1 MCFLGKRVNIRQ
13 WLLNAQ
19 INFALV
25 RGRLGLAPLLVV
37 SLLSAWQWS
46 TSAVHT
52 IDSLAL
58 QETRT
63 YRVFNPRSQGQIIYS
78 LDGATHRNSL
88 VPAVVFS
95 IAATLQGQDPP
106 KIVAVYSNANR
117 DRDFRPFIS
126 APTSWRPRIVGRS
139 SEFDIFLMRE
149 LMPQI
154 EGRQAYKMQ
163 RYLLGHSLSGLYA
176 LDLAT
181 RVPGHF
187 AGVFVFAPTFS
198 HDTSIGE
205 RLPNACNADTFVYVN
220 WGLENSRDTKVFAA
234 IVAQWQADR
243 RCRRRPLLTLR
254 HYGSL
259 HQIVMLTG
267 QIHVAFWLFR

>member
-1 MCFLGKRVNIRQ
+1 MLKLILR
-13 WLLNAQ
+13 WS
-19 INFALV
+19 
-25 RGRLGLAPLLVV
+25 GRLGLGLLLVA

-46 TSAVHT
+46 TSTVHT
-52 IDSLAL
+52 IDSVAL

-78 LDGATHRNSL
+78 LDGATLSNGL

-106 KIVAVYSNANR
+106 KIVAVYSNDNR

-126 APTSWRPRIVGRS
+126 APTYWRPLIVGRS
-139 SEFDIFLMRE
+139 NEFDIFLVRE

-181 RVPGHF
+181 RVPGRF

-205 RLPNACNADTFVYVN
+205 RLPNACNADTVVYAN
-220 WGLENSRDTKVFAA
+220 WGLESSRDTKVFAA
-234 IVAQWQADR
+234 IVAKWQADR
-243 RCRRRPLLTLR
+243 RCRLHPSLTPR

-267 QIHVAFWLFR
+267 KIHVAFWLFR